1 MDRELFQEERKT
13 QRKSPFWQQLVEKLV
28 VTNEIN
34 ALFRKTV
41 AMHSQ
46 MFDWIGRNHL
56 TRVIQFMC
64 KHFPSERQTESI
76 H

>member
-28 VTNEIN
+28 VTNE
-34 ALFRKTV
+34 RKKADIDLRNV
-41 AMHSQ
+41 N
-46 MFDWIGRNHL
+46 NHL